1 MVAKPGITAKNAKE
15 LVDFAKANP
24 GKLSYASSGAGTPPH
39 LAAELFKMRTGI
51 VATHIPYRGSAPA
64 LQDVMAGQADYVFD
78 PGIAFQHI
86 RSGKVKLLGVA
97 SAKRSSFFPETPT
110 LAEQGI
116 QGAELDIWF
125 GMWAPKGTPPEIVAR
140 LNRELAKVL
149 ALPALKERFA
159 GLGAE
164 PAALDQAAFRKL
176 LSEEERVLTTL
187 ITSQKIV
194 VD

>member
-1 MVAKPGITAKNAKE
+1 M
-15 LVDFAKANP
+15 
-24 GKLSYASSGAGTPPH
+24 
-39 LAAELFKMRTGI
+39 
-51 VATHIPYRGSAPA
+51 
-64 LQDVMAGQADYVFD
+64 
-78 PGIAFQHI
+78 
-86 RSGKVKLLGVA
+86 KLLGVA

-125 GMWAPKGTPPEIVAR
+125 GMWAPKGTPPEIVTR

-149 ALPALKERFA
+149 ASPALKERFA